1 MWLHESRIEVDA
13 PAAAVWARFADV
25 AGWKRWNTGVAESA
39 LHGAFADGGAF
50 DMRLP
55 DGTQL
60 RSRLFDVVE
69 GRCFADETQ
78 VGEHWVRVW
87 HRIDPIDGARC
98 RVAYQ
103 AEVEGPDAAG
113 VGEAVAGDFGDVLAA
128 LKRVAEARA

>member
-13 PAAAVWARFADV
+13 PAAAVWSRFADV
-25 AGWKRWNTGVAESA
+25 AGWKRWNAGVADCV
-39 LHGAFADGGAF
+39 LHGAFADGASFG
-50 DMRLP
+50 MRLP
-55 DGTQL
+55 DGSEFA
-60 RSRLFDVVE
+60 SRLFDVVE

-78 VGEHWVRVW
+78 VGEHCVRVW

-113 VGEAVAGDFGDVLAA
+113 VGDAVTGDFGDVLAA
-128 LKRVAEARA
+128 LKCDVEAAA

>member
-1 MWLHESRIEVDA
+1 MWLHESRIEVEA

-25 AGWKRWNTGVAESA
+25 AGWKRWNAGVAECV
-39 LHGAFADGGAF
+39 LHGAFVDDGEF

-55 DGTQL
+55 DGTEF
-60 RSRLFDVVE
+60 RSRLFDVVD

-78 VGEHWVRVW
+78 VGEHRVRVW
-87 HRIDPIDGARC
+87 HRIDALDDARC

-113 VGEAVAGDFGDVLAA
+113 VGDAVAGDFGDVLAA
-128 LKRVAEARA
+128 LKREAEAQP

>member
-1 MWLHESRIEVDA
+1 MWLHESRIEVEA
-13 PAAAVWARFADV
+13 TVAAVWARFADV
-25 AGWKRWNTGVAESA
+25 ARWKHWNAGVAECT
-39 LHGAFADGGAF
+39 LHGAFADGGEF

-55 DGTQL
+55 DGSEF

-78 VGEHWVRVW
+78 VGAHSVRVW
-87 HRIDPIDGARC
+87 HRIDPIDDARC

-113 VGEAVAGDFGDVLAA
+113 VGDAVTSDFRDVLAA
-128 LKRVAEARA
+128 LKREAEAHA

>member
-1 MWLHESRIEVDA
+1 MWLHESRIEVEA
-13 PAAAVWARFADV
+13 PAAAIWARFADV
-25 AGWKRWNTGVAESA
+25 AGWKHWNAGVADCE
-39 LHGAFADGGAF
+39 LRGAFADGSEF

-55 DGTQL
+55 DGAEF

-78 VGEHWVRVW
+78 VGEHRVRVW
-87 HRIDPIDGARC
+87 HRIDALDGGRC

-113 VGEAVAGDFGDVLAA
+113 VGDAVTGDFGIVLAA
-128 LKRVAEARA
+128 LKREAEARS

>member
-1 MWLHESRIEVDA
+1 MWLHESMIEVEA
-13 PAAAVWARFADV
+13 PAATVWARFADV
-25 AGWKRWNTGVAESA
+25 AGWKRWNAGVAECT
-39 LHGAFADGGAF
+39 LHGAFADGGEF

-55 DGTQL
+55 DGSEF

-78 VGEHWVRVW
+78 VGEHRVRVW
-87 HRIDPIDGARC
+87 HRIDALDGALC

-113 VGEAVAGDFGDVLAA
+113 VGDAVTGDFGAVLAA
-128 LKRVAEARA
+128 LKREAEARA

>member
-25 AGWKRWNTGVAESA
+25 AGWKRWNAGVAEST

-60 RSRLFDVVE
+60 RSRLFDV
-69 GRCFADETQ
+69 
-78 VGEHWVRVW
+78 
-87 HRIDPIDGARC
+87 
-98 RVAYQ
+98 
-103 AEVEGPDAAG
+103 VEGPDAAG